1 MKVLKKIWLYLV
13 ALMPLSA
20 GAVTPLVIGGAA
32 LGVGIVGVSVWRS
45 VSPVS
50 ISDALD
56 FFTSCWTC
64 QIFSDVMIVMSNLLP
79 GVYKALGR
87 IVIPMSVT
95 LLVILIAWRLTSGFF
110 NAKMDNSNKLLGNFG
125 TYLVKMTIMISLLL
139 MPLPRFL
146 TSVLIEPALTLG
158 TSLDYIVSDNNN
170 FAECMVA
177 TALADPVVAS
187 ADVTEY
193 GAFSPKLRHQLA
205 CEVANVHQITGLG
218 MTVGWTMLNMAFN
231 ADYMHKIFNSIPFFP
246 NIPLFVVGLLILVLY
261 FFALLPIPLYFLE
274 IFIKLSLDLIMLPL
288 MLMAW
293 MFDEDGFAIFPK
305 GGKTIRQ
312 MIDDVIKA
320 IVGIGLTIIFLSF
333 SVMFLNALFD
343 NVDRINSLQYA
354 IANND
359 SKIFMDGLLLR
370 DSNLITVILIGL
382 FLAMFMTMI
391 PQLVDMLFSI
401 KVPDG
406 YYKTVKNDLGIL
418 WKDMKQ
424 IVTGKKDNKA
434 TNTADSGDG
443 GGSSG
448 GSGGGLGSLYTPN
461 QTNKKQ
467 YTELEYIE
475 STGTQYINTGINPA
489 DDIDVLIDVQ
499 VKSGITL
506 TSGTDAFLF
515 GAKDGQQNSAFG
527 VAILYQN
534 DPLSVYAE
542 YGSVNG
548 SGNMGYP
555 ITGSIMHLSFIDG
568 AVIVN
573 ERGKSNNTHVVRLSK
588 QSFATSWPMFLFG
601 MNAHGIFTS
610 SAPVRLYQC
619 GIHRNNK
626 TNDAIRL
633 FIPVLDSDNI
643 PCLYDIIEKKFYYNQ
658 GTGQFIAGPKKYK

>member
-1 MKVLKKIWLYLV
+1 MKALKKFWLTLV
-13 ALMPLSA
+13 AMMPLSA
-20 GAVTPLVIGGAA
+20 GAIAPLVVGGVA

-64 QIFSDVMIVMSNLLP
+64 QIFSDVMVAMSNLLP

-95 LLVILIAWRLTSGFF
+95 LLAVLIAWRLTSGFF
-110 NAKMDNSNKLLGNFG
+110 NAKMDDGNKLLGNFG
-125 TYLVKMTIMISLLL
+125 TYLVKMTIMIGLLL

-158 TSLDYIVSDNNN
+158 TSLDYIVSDNDN

-177 TALADPVVAS
+177 TALADPVSVSTDA
-187 ADVTEY
+187 AEY

-218 MTVGWTMLNMAFN
+218 MTVGWTMLNMSFN
-231 ADYMHKIFNSIPFFP
+231 SDYMHKILNAVPIFP

-320 IVGIGLTIIFLSF
+320 IVGIGLTVVFLSF

-343 NVDRINSLQYA
+343 NMGGINSLQYA

-370 DSNLITVILIGL
+370 DSSLITVILIGL
-382 FLAMFMTMI
+382 FLAMFMTVI
-391 PQLVDMLFSI
+391 PQLTDMLFSI
-401 KVPDG
+401 KISDE
-406 YYKTVKNDLGIL
+406 YYKTAKNDIKVL
-418 WKDMKQ
+418 WEDL
-424 IVTGKKDNKA
+424 KKA
-434 TNTADSGDG
+434 ASTI
-443 GGSSG
+443 
-448 GSGGGLGSLYTPN
+448 
-461 QTNKKQ
+461 KK
-467 YTELEYIE
+467 
-475 STGTQYINTGINPA
+475 
-489 DDIDVLIDVQ
+489 
-499 VKSGITL
+499 
-506 TSGTDAFLF
+506 
-515 GAKDGQQNSAFG
+515 
-527 VAILYQN
+527 
-534 DPLSVYAE
+534 
-542 YGSVNG
+542 
-548 SGNMGYP
+548 
-555 ITGSIMHLSFIDG
+555 
-568 AVIVN
+568 
-573 ERGKSNNTHVVRLSK
+573 
-588 QSFATSWPMFLFG
+588 
-601 MNAHGIFTS
+601 
-610 SAPVRLYQC
+610 
-619 GIHRNNK
+619 
-626 TNDAIRL
+626 
-633 FIPVLDSDNI
+633 
-643 PCLYDIIEKKFYYNQ
+643 
-658 GTGQFIAGPKKYK
+658 